1 MEQARKTIMTQY
13 QRILNSWQNL
23 SFDLRELQTEAEYL
37 ALLEFTQQLTD
48 ENSVESEPIKTLFWL
63 ACEYL
68 RRWEVLHDPWA
79 SQAVA

>member
-1 MEQARKTIMTQY
+1 MTQY
-13 QRILNSWQNL
+13 QRILETWQNL
-23 SFDLRELQTEAEYL
+23 SFDLREPQTEAEYVT
-37 ALLEFTQQLTD
+37 LLEFTQRLTD
-48 ENSVESEPIKTLFWL
+48 EHSVESEPIKTLFWL

>member
-1 MEQARKTIMTQY
+1 MTQY

-23 SFDLRELQTEAEYL
+23 SFDLREPQTEAEYL

-63 ACEYL
+63 SCEYL
-68 RRWEVLHDPWA
+68 PRWEVLHDPWA
-79 SQAVA
+79 NQAVVQAKAREE